1 MKDIVV
7 IDDEIYI
14 CNIIIEALDCFDD
27 CRVHQYTDPV
37 EAAAFISS
45 HNVDLVLTDLVMGDH
60 SGVEVLETT
69 LQNHPDAVVVLMT
82 GYPTVKTAIS
92 VLRKGGYD
100 YLVKPFKLE
109 DLKATITRGLEHQR
123 LKRENVELRS
133 QVELMK
139 IADAMAEGV
148 HLKSLLNL
156 IAKSAVRELPAKAVS
171 IVLYDPTTGEGH
183 IKSIYGTAGGDD
195 VEAFLHGESPQCL
208 LAAKNKH
215 PEYDSEETPHETTL
229 YHRTFISYPL
239 VSKRVLLGLLNIIYD
254 NRFMEISIGQKR
266 LVSLLASK
274 AASAI
279 EASNL
284 NRDLQYSSLQTI
296 AALANAIEARD
307 HYTAGHTDRVYH
319 YAEVLARQLNWSD
332 ARLDQLRNG
341 CLLHDIGKIGIP
353 DNVLNKPGFLTAEE
367 RKIMEQHP
375 EMGARILEDVPF
387 LKPIIP
393 YILTHHERFDGTG
406 YPHGLQGEEI
416 PVEGRLLAVADT
428 FDAITS
434 DRPYRQGR
442 SPELAIEELDRY
454 RGTQF
459 DPRMVDLFVA
469 AYENGLVMVERSEKM
484 PSPAPLHV
492 TL

>member
-14 CNIIIEALDCFDD
+14 CNIIIETLDCFDD
-27 CRVHQYTDPV
+27 CRVHQFTDPV
-37 EAAAFISS
+37 EAATHISKN
-45 HNVDLVLTDLVMGDH
+45 NVDLVLTDLVMGDY
-60 SGVEVLETT
+60 SGVEILETT
-69 LQNHPDAVVVLMT
+69 LKNHPDAVVILMT

-109 DLKATITRGLEHQR
+109 DLKATIMRGLEHQR
-123 LKRENVELRS
+123 IKRENVELRS

-139 IADAMAEGV
+139 IAEAMADGV
-148 HLKSLLNL
+148 QLKSLLNL
-156 IAKSAVRELPAKAVS
+156 IAKSAVRELPAKAAS
-171 IVLYDPTTGEGH
+171 IVLFDPMSGEGR
-183 IKSIYGTAGGDD
+183 IKSIYGTAGGND
-195 VEAFLHGESPQCL
+195 VEAFLHGESPQCRRTMTSL
-208 LAAKNKH
+208 H
-215 PEYDSEETPHETTL
+215 PEFISEEMNDNDSP
-229 YHRTFISYPL
+229 YHRTLVSFPL
-239 VSKRVLLGLLNIIYD
+239 VSKRMLLGLLNVIYD
-254 NRFMEISIGQKR
+254 NRFMEISTGQKR

-279 EASNL
+279 EANNL
-284 NRDLQYSSLQTI
+284 HQDLQHSYLQTI
-296 AALANAIEARD
+296 ASLANAIEARD

-332 ARLDQLRNG
+332 ARLNQLRNG

-353 DNVLNKPGFLTAEE
+353 DNVLNKPGFLTVEE

-375 EMGARILEDVPF
+375 ELGARILSDVPF
-387 LKPIIP
+387 LEPIIP
-393 YILTHHERFDGTG
+393 YILTHHERYDGTG
-406 YPHGLQGEEI
+406 YPQGLKGEDI
-416 PVEGRLLAVADT
+416 PMEGRLLAVADT

-442 SPELAIEELDRY
+442 APELAIEELVCH

-459 DPRMVDLFVA
+459 DPHMVDLFVSA
-469 AYENGLVMVERSEKM
+469 NERGLVRVEHSEKM
-484 PSPAPLHV
+484 PAPAPLNATV
-492 TL
+492 